1 MKKKS
6 IKVRLPPFFGRRIHS
21 TDSSGNMP
29 ELIKPES
36 GWERAESGSEDILR
50 WEDDG
55 GQSIE
60 NNHAILNRRR

>member
-1 MKKKS
+1 
-6 IKVRLPPFFGRRIHS
+6 
-21 TDSSGNMP
+21 MP